1 MVTSLIVMAYKGKP
15 KDFIHKLSHWGICRF
30 SEIRLLLRTGKFKK
44 VIYSH
49 VELNINGNS
58 YSSSARDGGV
68 RMKYIDM
75 FSGSWDL
82 FEIEADALHALDW
95 FDKNKGKKYD
105 WAGIFRFLLPF
116 LPHAKDQYF
125 CNEAVAS
132 MLNMENPSDDTPDE
146 FVERIK
152 KKKKY

>member
-1 MVTSLIVMAYKGKP
+1 MVSRVFVMAYKGPP
-15 KDFIHKLSHWGICRF
+15 KDFLHKLGHWGICRF
-30 SEIRLLLRTGKFKK
+30 SELRHLVRTGKFKK

-58 YSSSARDGGV
+58 YSSSSRDGGV
-68 RMKYIDM
+68 RMKYIDVL
-75 FSGSWDL
+75 SGSWDL
-82 FEIEADALHALDW
+82 FEVEADELYALNW
-95 FDKNKGKKYD
+95 FNRNAGKKYD

-132 MLNMENPSDDTPDE
+132 MLKMKNPSDDTPDE

-152 KKKKY
+152 KKKKI

>member
-1 MVTSLIVMAYKGKP
+1 MTQTVVMAYKGPP
-15 KDFIHKLSHWGICRF
+15 KDLLHKITHWGICRF
-30 SEIRLLLRTGKFKK
+30 SEVRNLLRTGKFKK

-58 YSSSARDGGV
+58 YSSSARDGGI
-68 RMKYIDM
+68 RMKYIDV

-82 FEIEADALHALDW
+82 FEIEADELYALNW
-95 FDKNKGKKYD
+95 FNRNAGKKYD

-116 LPHAKDQYF
+116 LPHVKDQYF

-132 MLNMENPSDDTPDE
+132 MLKMKNPSDDTPDE

-152 KKKKY
+152 KKIVV